1 MSQNTKQTL
10 WTSAGAYEPYVGRW
24 SRLVA
29 REFLEW
35 LALPAGLK
43 WLDIGCGTG
52 ALTQAILTLT
62 DPANVTGLDRSEAF
76 IDFAR
81 ERLPDE
87 RATFKVGDAQSLP
100 FDDASFDSAVSGLVL
115 NFVPEPDKAV
125 TEWLRV
131 VRPSGNVAAYIW
143 DYADKME
150 MMRYLWDGA
159 VALNPDARALDE
171 AVRCSICQPESL
183 AELFIGAGL
192 HDVEVR
198 AIDAPTHFRDF
209 DDYWSPF
216 LGGHAPAPSYVMSLG
231 EDDRAALREYVRGS
245 LPIEADG
252 SIKLIARAWAVRG
265 KRP

>member
-81 ERLPDE
+81 ERLSDE

-100 FDDASFDSAVSGLVL
+100 FDNASFDSAVSGLVL

-125 TEWLRV
+125 AEWLRV
-131 VRPSGNVAAYIW
+131 VRPGGNVAAYIW

-171 AVRCSICQPESL
+171 AVRCSICQPEPL
-183 AELFIGAGL
+183 AELFTGAGL

-231 EDDRAALREYVRGS
+231 EDDRANLREYVRGS
-245 LPIEADG
+245 LPIEPDG